1 VAGPEAGGRCYLPGS
16 VPQPAPSRRPRR
28 VIAFFATAAIGVVVL
43 LLLVTAA
50 LWQGQERVVWQP
62 PGLAL
67 PDPPDIQRL
76 EFLAADSQPLYAYVV
91 GDRERARGALI
102 AFHGNADLAARLV
115 PWGEE
120 VAKRTGALV
129 VLAEYRGYGG
139 LPGSPTYEGSRRDA
153 RAAWRAT
160 RELLDVPAESIAVFG
175 HSLGSAVATELA
187 SALDE
192 EGTPPRV
199 LLLQSP
205 FTSARDMARLIA
217 PAVLLWDLV
226 SRVHFDTERRVR
238 TLRAPVWVSHGTRD
252 LIIPVR
258 MGRRVHAAA
267 KEKGELLIVPAAG
280 HNDVAEV
287 AGDDYWRWLEAA
299 LSAASASPPAPRGA

>member
-1 VAGPEAGGRCYLPGS
+1 MHDADRRARGYLFRFVS
-16 VPQPAPSRRPRR
+16 LPSPPRR
-28 VIAFFATAAIGVVVL
+28 RHRVITVVTTAAVAVVGF
-43 LLLVTAA
+43 LLLVTIV
-50 LWQGQERVVWQP
+50 LWHGQERVVWQP
-62 PGLAL
+62 PGVAL
-67 PDPPDIQRL
+67 PDPSHVQRI
-76 EFLAADSQPLYAYVV
+76 EYLAADSQPLYAYVV
-91 GDRERARGALI
+91 GDRDRARGALL

-139 LPGSPTYEGSRRDA
+139 LPGRPTYDGSRHDA
-153 RAAWRAT
+153 RAAYRT
-160 RELLDVPAESIAVFG
+160 VRELLEVPADSIAIFG

-187 SALDE
+187 STLDE
-192 EGTPPRV
+192 EGATPRV

-226 SRVHFDTERRVR
+226 SRVHFDTERLVR
-238 TLRAPVWVSHGTRD
+238 TLRAPVWVSHGSRD

-267 KEKGELLIVPAAG
+267 RAKGELLIVPAAG
-280 HNDVAEV
+280 HNDVVET
-287 AGDDYWRWLEAA
+287 AGEEYWRWVEAA
-299 LSAASASPPAPRGA
+299 LSAAPAPPRSPRGG